1 MPERGAS
8 DMGNGI
14 ERGGHDEL
22 REWLTLEPEPG
33 TLLSRD
39 QRRRLEEHLGACSD
53 CRAERRRLERLDALL
68 SDSAVA
74 VRSGFAA
81 DVMRSLPAAGW
92 EARAPRAW
100 RLPVA
105 VLLVLAL
112 AAGLVVGLAP
122 GAAGSGGA
130 LAGSAGA
137 VFDMAATGVLAASG
151 ILWASWR
158 GVGLALDVYLSPA
171 TAVALLV
178 LVVSLDVLL
187 LSFLVRRRRAEVR
200 SERRS

>member
-1 MPERGAS
+1 
-8 DMGNGI
+8 MGNGI
-14 ERGGHDEL
+14 ERAGHDEL

-33 TLLSRD
+33 PLLSRD
-39 QRRRLEEHLGACSD
+39 QRRRLEEHLAGCSD
-53 CRAERRRLERLDALL
+53 CRSERERLVRLDALL
-68 SDSAVA
+68 SGSAVP
-74 VRSGFAA
+74 VRSGFRA

-112 AAGLVVGLAP
+112 AAGLLVGLSP

-130 LAGSAGA
+130 LPGAAGA
-137 VFDMAATGVLAASG
+137 VLDMVTTGALAATG

-178 LVVSLDVLL
+178 LVVSLDVLF
-187 LSFLVRRRRAEVR
+187 LSFLVRRRRVEVESR
-200 SERRS
+200 SGRGS

>member
-1 MPERGAS
+1 MR
-8 DMGNGI
+8 NGI

-33 TLLSRD
+33 PLLSRD
-39 QRRRLEEHLGACSD
+39 QRRRLDEHLAGCSD
-53 CRAERRRLERLDALL
+53 CRAERERLVRLDALL

-81 DVMRSLPAAGW
+81 DVMRTLPAAGW
-92 EARAPRAW
+92 ETRAPRAW

-105 VLLVLAL
+105 VLGALAL
-112 AAGLVVGLAP
+112 AAGLLVGLAP
-122 GAAGSGGA
+122 GAGGGA
-130 LAGSAGA
+130 FAGTAGA

-158 GVGLALDVYLSPA
+158 GVGLALDVYLSPG
-171 TAVALLV
+171 TAVA
-178 LVVSLDVLL
+178 
-187 LSFLVRRRRAEVR
+187 
-200 SERRS
+200 